1 MRNILNTLSAIGALT
16 LAATPLLAV
25 GGLARAAE
33 PAVQPAYVQ
42 VSDLDLSRAS
52 DAATFR
58 SRVDAAADAVCSQE
72 AVHAPRAACVD
83 AVREEAV
90 EKLGA
95 AQRRDLQA
103 AQARGSAAWAVAA
116 R

>member
-1 MRNILNTLSAIGALT
+1 M
-16 LAATPLLAV
+16 
-25 GGLARAAE
+25 
-33 PAVQPAYVQ
+33 
-42 VSDLDLSRAS
+42 
-52 DAATFR
+52 
-58 SRVDAAADAVCSQE
+58 DAAADAVCSQD

-95 AQRRDLQA
+95 AQRRDLQT
-103 AQARGSAAWAVAA
+103 AQGGRSAAWAVAA